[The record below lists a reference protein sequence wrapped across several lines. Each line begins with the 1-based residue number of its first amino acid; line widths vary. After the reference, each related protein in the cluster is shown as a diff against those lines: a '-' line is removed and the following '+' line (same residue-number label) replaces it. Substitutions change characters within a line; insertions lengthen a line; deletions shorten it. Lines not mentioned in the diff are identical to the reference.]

1 MLRTTQSNS
10 PHKRRCSSRPK
21 RRTPGC
27 RRSSGDGQRRATSAR
42 PEPQTAEE
50 DLLRAEYE
58 ARQQF
63 SAAQLAADEAAE
75 AAEQQQREAAEA
87 EATRIAAVNQMM
99 AQASAPSRDPA
110 QLASANAML
119 SDFSRTGAETLPQDG
134 EESEATPEPEYESA
148 FQPFAQRD
156 LADTASLLR
165 ELSSLG
171 FEDDPAPSA
180 PRPAPAQG
188 PGTSTPPR
196 PAPTSAAA
204 QQKKKRGLFG
214 R

>member
-1 MLRTTQSNS
+1 M
-10 PHKRRCSSRPK
+10 
-21 RRTPGC
+21 
-27 RRSSGDGQRRATSAR
+27 D
-42 PEPQTAEE
+42 EE
-50 DLLRAEYE
+50 QLRAEYE

-63 SAAQLAADEAAE
+63 SAAQRAADDAAE

-99 AQASAPSRDPA
+99 AQASAPSHDPA

-119 SDFSRTGAETLPQDG
+119 SDFSRTGSETLPQDG
-134 EESEATPEPEYESA
+134 EEASDEAPEPDYESA

-171 FEDDPAPSA
+171 FEDEPAPST
-180 PRPAPAQG
+180 PRPAPSQ
-188 PGTSTPPR
+188 PPSTPTQPR
-196 PAPTSAAA
+196 PTAASAA